1 MSVQHTNF
9 NTSQDKGK
17 TGQEVNN
24 QELIKKKSPDNSLAS
39 IFLAVAFYLAIV
51 YLALFLLLG
60 LSNPWGM
67 IVILFLRYSLI
78 SFIIATILIGKG
90 LKKENI
96 FASCSGLAPVFVS
109 GSLQQFG
116 WYKIL
121 RLRFTGRLGAGH
133 RYGFP
138 WWYLEHCR
146 NHKAVFWQQRRLLY
160 LSRM

>member
-60 LSNPWGM
+60 LSNPWG
-67 IVILFLRYSLI
+67 IVIMIFLAPNLI
-78 SFIIATILIGKG
+78 SFIIATILTRIGRKKG
-90 LKKENI
+90 NKNFLYTSI
-96 FASCSGLAPVFVS
+96 VFYIASIVLAYDPDWGVFRVIP
-109 GSLQQFG
+109 
-116 WYKIL
+116 IL
-121 RLRFTGRLGAGH
+121 LTILVTVGTVMFKQDN
-133 RYGFP
+133 
-138 WWYLEHCR
+138 EQD
-146 NHKAVFWQQRRLLY
+146 NK
-160 LSRM
+160 

>member
-67 IVILFLRYSLI
+67 LIIIFLATNLI
-78 SFIIATILIGKG
+78 SFIIATILTGIGRKKG
-90 LKKENI
+90 NKNFLYTSII
-96 FASCSGLAPVFVS
+96 FYLVSIFLAYAPDWGVFRVVPILLTILVTV
-109 GSLQQFG
+109 GTVM
-116 WYKIL
+116 YKQDN
-121 RLRFTGRLGAGH
+121 
-133 RYGFP
+133 
-138 WWYLEHCR
+138 EQD
-146 NHKAVFWQQRRLLY
+146 NK
-160 LSRM
+160 